1 MKRLF
6 DSHTLCGML
15 GDAAHA
21 RAAVTHD
28 ADANL
33 RDLLAAYR
41 EILGGEV
48 GT

>member
-1 MKRLF
+1 MRNVMH
-6 DSHTLCGML
+6 DWL
-15 GDAAHA
+15 GRSTAGTAHA

-33 RDLLAAYR
+33 GDLLAAYR